1 MRLAHVSEMYTIESR
16 QQQSPQG
23 SEAMLNSDEAKHKE
37 TEAMLNA
44 YFYIAQN
51 FCFVQ
56 IETNHMKLNLNR
68 LVKQQTGQKKII

>member
-1 MRLAHVSEMYTIESR
+1 
-16 QQQSPQG
+16 
-23 SEAMLNSDEAKHKE
+23 MLNSDEAKHKE

-56 IETNHMKLNLNR
+56 IENKSYEIKFESLSEAADWAEKNHITLM
-68 LVKQQTGQKKII
+68 G